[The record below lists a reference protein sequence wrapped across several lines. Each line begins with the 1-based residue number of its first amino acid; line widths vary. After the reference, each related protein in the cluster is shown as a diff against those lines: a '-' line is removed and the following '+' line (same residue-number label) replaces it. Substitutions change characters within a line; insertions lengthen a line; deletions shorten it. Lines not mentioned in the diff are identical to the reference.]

1 MTALLVDYLV
11 LAKKGSILAIDADP
25 NSTLPEALGVTGHQ
39 TIAGICDEVSRQ
51 MGNIPGGMTKE
62 RFIEMKI
69 QEALIEE
76 KGFDLLVMGRPEGP
90 GCYCYVNNLLRDLM
104 ARVIKNYDFVII
116 DNAAGME
123 HISRR
128 TMRAIDKLLLVS
140 DYSVVG
146 VRSARRI
153 LELAKD
159 LGISMGSSNLVIN
172 KVTGFLEPLQ
182 DEIRAVG
189 ARFVGALPF
198 NESVNKWSISNKPIF
213 EFEDENIKGNIKD
226 IFEKL
231 MEK

>member
-1 MTALLVDYLV
+1 MDYLV
-11 LAKKGSILAIDADP
+11 TGKKGSVLAIDADP
-25 NSTLPEALGVTGHQ
+25 NSTLPEALGVKDHG

-51 MGNIPGGMTKE
+51 IDKIPGGMTKE

-69 QEALIEE
+69 QEAVIEE

-104 ARVIKNYDFVII
+104 ARVIKNYDFVVI

-128 TMRAIDKLLLVS
+128 TMRTIDRLLLVS

-146 VRSARRI
+146 IRSAKKI
-153 LELAKD
+153 YELALEL
-159 LGISMGSSNLVIN
+159 GIKVSSSAVVIN

-182 DEIRAVG
+182 EHIRAVG
-189 ARFVGALPF
+189 AKFVGAIPF
-198 NESVNKWSISNKPIF
+198 NENVDKWSVSNKPIF
-213 EFEDENIKGNIKD
+213 EFEDSDIRNKIKD
-226 IFEKL
+226 VFNNL